1 MEALTVGLLLKP
13 RESTICWK
21 EKYGEMPRDLPVRSG
36 ELLLLCDDRT
46 KEIIPGLHTVRVLHP
61 EYGTV
66 TCILDELTPVN
77 HPETYYS

>member
-21 EKYGEMPRDLPVRSG
+21 ERNGEMPRDLPVQPG
-36 ELLLLCDDRT
+36 ELLLLCDDST
-46 KEIIPGLHTVRVLHP
+46 KEIIPGLHTVTVMHP

-66 TCILDELTPVN
+66 TCILDELVPVN
-77 HPETYYS
+77 YHETYYS